1 MIKRIFHAVILTGVM
16 FSLFSITPLH
26 IVRAAGI
33 TWTVDSTAD
42 APAGADG
49 VCNVTP
55 GDCTLRDAIALATDG
70 DTISITATPLITVD
84 STLGPYYIE
93 DDLTINGPGKD
104 LLTITGNDLTRVFY
118 PFTGSTI
125 SISNMT
131 ITQGYS
137 TSWAGAILN
146 YGDLTLNN
154 VAITESYAQFGG
166 AGIYNQPTV
175 GSSLTMLNSSV
186 TGNTAANGA
195 GIYSPSDS
203 PLSLTNVEISGNI
216 AAQWGGGIYI
226 SNIGSTY
233 ASTINQVY
241 IYSNSAGIGGG
252 GVYLDANS
260 NLTITNSA
268 LVSNQALEYGGAI
281 ATYANNLADAST
293 INLKNTTISTNSL
306 INEPGSREG
315 AGIYLKGHAIL
326 NNVTVMDNHAGS
338 GGGFT
343 NPSYGG
349 AFYSAAPVGSI
360 LDIKNSIFANNLAD
374 NGPICAGN
382 SFAASAIQFSL
393 LEEENC
399 YTTDGVNGVDV
410 GPDPLTDPLT
420 NAGYA
425 SVHPLTAASPALNTG
440 SNASCETVDQ
450 RGVSRPQGTTC
461 DMGAFES
468 IVTLT
473 ATLKSVNTN
482 DGWILESTETSGNG
496 GTLNSAATTFNLG
509 DDAANKQYRA
519 ILHFD
524 TSSLP
529 DTAVI
534 TSATLKIKKQG
545 VMGTD
550 PFTLLGDLKASVR
563 KPAFGAATLTISD
576 FKSAPGKNNVAT
588 FSNTPVSNWYSALVN
603 NTGRVYINRLGTTQF
618 RLAFTIDDNNDNSAD
633 LTKFYSGNAGAA
645 ARPQL
650 IIQYYIP

>member
-1 MIKRIFHAVILTGVM
+1 MTKKIFHVFILIGII
-16 FSLFSITPLH
+16 FSLLSIAPLQT
-26 IVRAAGI
+26 VRAAGI

-42 APAGADG
+42 APTGDDG
-49 VCNVTP
+49 ICNVTP

-70 DTISITATPLITVD
+70 DIINITATPLITVD
-84 STLGPYYIE
+84 STLGPYYTE
-93 DDLTINGPGKD
+93 NDLTINGPGKD

-118 PFTGSTI
+118 PFTTSTI

-131 ITQGYS
+131 ITHGYS
-137 TSWAGAILN
+137 NTWAGAILN

-154 VAITESYAQFGG
+154 VTVSESYAQFGG
-166 AGIYNQPTV
+166 GGIYNQPTV
-175 GSSLTMLNSSV
+175 GSSLTMTNSAI
-186 TGNTAANGA
+186 TGNSASNGA

-203 PLSLTNVEISGNI
+203 PLSLTNVEISANI

-226 SNIGSTY
+226 SSVGTTY

-241 IYSNSAGIGGG
+241 IYSNIAGIGGG

-268 LVSNQALEYGGAI
+268 LISNQAVEYGGAI
-281 ATYANNLADAST
+281 STYANNLADAST
-293 INLKNTTISTNSL
+293 INLKNVTISSNSL
-306 INEPGSREG
+306 IHEPGGRQG
-315 AGIYLKGHAIL
+315 AGIYLNGHAIL
-326 NNVTVMDNHAGS
+326 NNVTVMDNHAGN
-338 GGGFT
+338 GGAFT

-349 AFYSAAPVGSI
+349 AFYSAAPVGST

-382 SFAASAIQFSL
+382 SFAASAIQYSL

-425 SVHPLTAASPALNTG
+425 SVHPLTATSPSLNTG
-440 SNASCETVDQ
+440 SNLSCETVDQ
-450 RGVSRPQGTTC
+450 RGVSRPQGVNC

-473 ATLKSVNTN
+473 VTLRSVNTN

-509 DDAANKQYRA
+509 DDLADKQYRA

-529 DTAVI
+529 DNAVI

-545 VMGTD
+545 GMGTD
-550 PFTLLGDLKASVR
+550 PFTILGDLKASTR
-563 KPAFGAATLTISD
+563 KPAFGAATLALSD

-588 FSNTPVSNWYSALVN
+588 FSNIPVSNWYSALLN
-603 NTGRVYINRLGTTQF
+603 NAGRVYLNRTGTTQF
-618 RLAFTIDDNNDNSAD
+618 RLAFTTDDNNDNGND
-633 LTKFYSGNAGAA
+633 FMKFYSGNAGTAT
-645 ARPQL
+645 RPQL

>member
-1 MIKRIFHAVILTGVM
+1 MIKRFFHVFIFIGM
-16 FSLFSITPLH
+16 IFSLLTIPPLQ
-26 IVRAAGI
+26 IVNAAGI

-42 APAGADG
+42 APAGDDG
-49 VCNVTP
+49 ICNVTP

-70 DTISITATPLITVD
+70 DIINITATPLITVD

-118 PFTGSTI
+118 PFTTSTI

-131 ITQGYS
+131 ITEGYS
-137 TSWAGAILN
+137 TGWAGAILN

-154 VAITESYAQFGG
+154 VVVSESYAQFGG
-166 AGIYNQPTV
+166 GGIYNQPTV
-175 GSSLTMLNSSV
+175 GSSLTILNSSV
-186 TGNTAANGA
+186 TGNSASNGA

-203 PLSLTNVEISGNI
+203 PLSLTNVVISGNV

-226 SNIGSTY
+226 SNVGSAY

-241 IYSNSAGIGGG
+241 IYSNNAGIGGG

-268 LVSNQALEYGGAI
+268 LVSNQAVEYGGAI

-293 INLKNTTISTNSL
+293 INLKNVTISTNSL
-306 INEPGSREG
+306 IQEPGGRQG
-315 AGIYLKGHAIL
+315 AGMYLKGHAIL
-326 NNVTVMDNHAGS
+326 NNVTVMDNHAGT

-343 NPSYGG
+343 NPSFGG
-349 AFYSAAPVGSI
+349 AFYLDAPAGST

-382 SFAASAIQFSL
+382 SFAASAIQYSL

-450 RGVSRPQGTTC
+450 RGASRPQGINC

-468 IVTLT
+468 IVMVT
-473 ATLKSVNTN
+473 AILKSVNTN

-496 GTLNSAATTFNLG
+496 GTLNSIAATFNLG
-509 DDAANKQYRA
+509 DDPSDKQYRA

-545 VMGTD
+545 LMGTD
-550 PFTLLGDLKASVR
+550 PFTILGDLKASVR
-563 KPAFGAATLTISD
+563 KPAFGTATLAVSD

-603 NTGRVYINRLGTTQF
+603 NTGKVYINRAGTTQF
-618 RLAFTIDDNNDNSAD
+618 RLAFTTDDNNDNGAD
-633 LTKFYSGNAGAA
+633 LMKFYSGNAGAGS
-645 ARPQL
+645 RPQL
-650 IIQYYIP
+650 IIQYYVP